1 MKINTLTQRKYIKF
15 WNRLTVKAKY
25 IENKHIKMVDKGPKL
40 VHVTSTV
47 NYGAQVLCTWLFD
60 AAGDLSKLQTSNL
73 LEQTEDMW
81 MLKLKNSFI

>member
-47 NYGAQVLCTWLFD
+47 NYGAQVLCT
-60 AAGDLSKLQTSNL
+60 
-73 LEQTEDMW
+73 
-81 MLKLKNSFI
+81 